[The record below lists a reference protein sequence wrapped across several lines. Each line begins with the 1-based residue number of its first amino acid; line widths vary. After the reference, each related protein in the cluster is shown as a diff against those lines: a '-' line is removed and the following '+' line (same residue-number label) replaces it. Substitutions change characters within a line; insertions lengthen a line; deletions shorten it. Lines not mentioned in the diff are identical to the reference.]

1 MFKCLIADDEKLARQ
16 LVQDHLSKLDNF
28 EVIASCK
35 NAIEA
40 TNILAQEQVDLLFL
54 DIEMPVL
61 RGTDFYKNLQ
71 NKPKVIF
78 TTAYRDYALDGFE
91 LNAVDYLLKPITFPR
106 FLQAIEK
113 FMLTQKQ
120 QDSPHSTTDI
130 REHVF
135 VTEDRKQV
143 KINFDDILYIES
155 LKNYIKVTTRFKTHV
170 IKQGI
175 TSFEAL
181 LDDRFLRIHRSY
193 IVNASK
199 ITAYTKH
206 DIEIGSI
213 ELPIGEKYKSVIE
226 RIR

>member
-1 MFKCLIADDEKLARQ
+1 MYKCLIADDEKLARQ
-16 LVQDHLSKLDNF
+16 LVQDHLSKLDQF

-40 TNILAQEQVDLLFL
+40 TSILTQEHVDLLFL

-120 QDSPHSTTDI
+120 QDSTPSSTDI
-130 REHVF
+130 REYVF

-155 LKNYIKVTTRFKTHV
+155 LKNYIKITTQLKTHI

-175 TSFEAL
+175 SSFEES
-181 LDDRFLRIHRSY
+181 LDDRFLRIHRSF

-206 DIEIGSI
+206 DVEIGSI

-226 RIR
+226 QIR